1 MIKDQLAGKK
11 ILLGVTG
18 CIAAYK
24 SCLIVRELIKRGAE
38 VKVVMTPSA
47 TEFITPLT
55 LATLSQN
62 EVIVNTFPPSQ
73 KDGTNLS
80 TWHID
85 YALWADLMLVAPAT
99 INTIAKISY
108 GFADNA
114 LTTLVTAL
122 RSPLLIAPAADV
134 DMFNNPINKENLE
147 KLERLGHYII
157 YPESGELASGLSGE
171 GRLADTNKIIDAVE
185 LILSG
190 YSKDLMGKKILV
202 SAGPTYED
210 IDPVRFIGNRSS
222 GKMGYAIA
230 KAAYLRGAEVTL
242 ISGPSSQSIYPEIKM
257 IKVRSASEMER
268 AVKKEIDKNDLLI
281 MSAAVS
287 DFRPIKSASNKIK
300 KEKGIMDLKLELN
313 PDILSSIKT
322 KKTKIIGFA
331 LETQNELSNAKKKL
345 NEKHLDMI
353 VLNSPGKESGFEVDT
368 NKVTLIKQDGKTN
381 KLPLL
386 SKFQVAN
393 KILTEAKK
401 YFELDVIPVTCI
413 QYSYKC
419 NGYQLNGLK

>member
-1 MIKDQLAGKK
+1 MITDSLSGKK

-24 SCLIVRELIKRGAE
+24 SALIVREFVKRGAE

-55 LATLSQN
+55 LATLSHN
-62 EVIVNTFPPSQ
+62 EVVVNTFPKNQ
-73 KDGTNLS
+73 KDGTSLS

-85 YALWADLMLVAPAT
+85 FALWSDIMLIAPAT
-99 INTIAKISY
+99 INTIAKIAY
-108 GFADNA
+108 GFADTA

-122 RSPLLIAPAADV
+122 RSPLVVAPAADV
-134 DMFNNPINKENLE
+134 DMFNNPINKENLV
-147 KLERLGHYII
+147 KLEKLGHYII
-157 YPESGELASGLSGE
+157 YPETGELASGLSGD

-202 SAGPTYED
+202 TGGPTYED

-230 KAAYLRGAEVTL
+230 KAAFLRGADVTL
-242 ISGPSSQSIYPEIKM
+242 VSGPSSQSIYPEIKT
-257 IKVRSASEMER
+257 INVRSASEMEK
-268 AVKKEIDKNDLLI
+268 AVKKEITKNDLLI

-287 DFRPIKSASNKIK
+287 DFRPTKIVSNKIK
-300 KEKGIMDLKLELN
+300 KDKTSLELKLELN
-313 PDILSSIKT
+313 PDILSSINS
-322 KKTKIIGFA
+322 KKIKVIGFA
-331 LETQNELSNAKKKL
+331 LETQNELANAKKKL
-345 NEKHLDMI
+345 KEKNLDMV
-353 VLNSPGKESGFEVDT
+353 VLNSPGKETGFEVDT
-368 NKVTLIKQDGKTN
+368 NKVTIIKQDGKSI

-393 KILTEAKK
+393 KILTEAKNI
-401 YFELDVIPVTCI
+401 L
-413 QYSYKC
+413 
-419 NGYQLNGLK
+419 

>member
-1 MIKDQLAGKK
+1 MIKDPLNGKK

-24 SCLIVRELIKRGAE
+24 SCLIVRELIKRGAK
-38 VKVVMTPSA
+38 VKVVLTPSA
-47 TEFITPLT
+47 VEFITPLT
-55 LATLSQN
+55 LSTLSQN
-62 EVIVNTFPPSQ
+62 DVIVNTFPKNQ

-85 YALWADLMLVAPAT
+85 FALWADLMLVAPAT
-99 INTIAKISY
+99 INTIAKIAH

-134 DMFNNPINKENLE
+134 DMYNNPINKENLE

-185 LILSG
+185 MILSG
-190 YSKDLMGKKILV
+190 YSKDLIGKKILV

-210 IDPVRFIGNRSS
+210 IDPVRYIGNRSS
-222 GKMGYAIA
+222 GKMGYALA
-230 KAAYLRGAEVTL
+230 KAAYLRGAKVTL
-242 ISGPSSQSIYPEIKM
+242 VSGPSSQNIYPEISLVR
-257 IKVRSASEMER
+257 VRSAVEMER
-268 AVKKEIDKNDLLI
+268 AIKKEIDKNDLLI

-287 DFRPIKSASNKIK
+287 DFRPSKALLNKIK
-300 KEKGIMDLKLELN
+300 KDKGSIDLKLEMN
-313 PDILSSIKT
+313 PDILSSIKS

-331 LETQNELSNAKKKL
+331 LETENELKNAKKKL
-345 NEKHLDMI
+345 KEKMI
-353 VLNSPGKESGFEVDT
+353 DLIISNSPGKESGFETDT
-368 NKVTLIKQDGKTN
+368 NKVTIIRQDGKSIRI
-381 KLPLL
+381 PLL

-393 KILTEAKK
+393 KILTEAKSI
-401 YFELDVIPVTCI
+401 F
-413 QYSYKC
+413 
-419 NGYQLNGLK
+419 

>member
-1 MIKDQLAGKK
+1 MIKDPLDGKK

-47 TEFITPLT
+47 TQFIAPLT

-62 EVIVNTFPPSQ
+62 EVIVNTFPATQ
-73 KDGTNLS
+73 KDGTKLS

-85 YALWADLMLVAPAT
+85 YALWADLMLIAPAT

-122 RSPLLIAPAADV
+122 RSPLVIAPAADV
-134 DMFNNPINKENLE
+134 DMYNNPINKENLE
-147 KLERLGHYII
+147 KLEGLGHYII

-171 GRLADTNKIIDAVE
+171 GRLAEVNKIIDTVE
-185 LILSG
+185 LVFSG
-190 YSKDLMGKKILV
+190 YLKDLMGKKILV

-242 ISGPSSQSIYPEIKM
+242 ISGPTSQDCYPEIKL
-257 IKVRSASEMER
+257 IKVRSASEMEK
-268 AVKKEIDKNDLLI
+268 AVKKEVDKNILLI

-287 DFRPIKSASNKIK
+287 DFRPVKTALNKIK
-300 KEKGIMDLKLELN
+300 KEKGLMDLKLELN

-322 KKTKIIGFA
+322 KKTKVIGFA
-331 LETQNELSNAKKKL
+331 LETEN
-345 NEKHLDMI
+345 D
-353 VLNSPGKESGFEVDT
+353 
-368 NKVTLIKQDGKTN
+368 
-381 KLPLL
+381 
-386 SKFQVAN
+386 
-393 KILTEAKK
+393 
-401 YFELDVIPVTCI
+401 
-413 QYSYKC
+413 
-419 NGYQLNGLK
+419 

>member
-1 MIKDQLAGKK
+1 MLKDPLSGKK

-24 SCLIVRELIKRGAE
+24 SCFIVRELIKRGAE
-38 VKVVMTPSA
+38 VKVLLTPAA

-55 LATLSQN
+55 LSALSRN
-62 EVIVNTFPPSQ
+62 EVIVNTFPSNQ
-73 KDGTNLS
+73 KEGTNLS

-85 YALWADLMLVAPAT
+85 YALWADLMLIAPAT
-99 INTIAKISY
+99 INTVAKISY

-122 RSPLLIAPAADV
+122 RSPLAIAPAADV
-134 DMFNNPINKENLE
+134 DMYNNPVNKENLV

-171 GRLADTNKIIDAVE
+171 GRLADINKILDSIE

-190 YSKDLMGKKILV
+190 YSKDLVGTKILV

-222 GKMGYAIA
+222 GKMGYAVA

-242 ISGPSSQSIYPEIKM
+242 ISGPSTQEIYPEIKR
-257 IKVRSASEMER
+257 INVRSASEMEKE
-268 AVKKEIDKNDLLI
+268 VIKEIDKNNLLI
-281 MSAAVS
+281 MAAAVS
-287 DFRPIKSASNKIK
+287 DFRPIKAASNKLK
-300 KEKGIMDLKLELN
+300 KENGLIDLKLELN

-322 KKTKIIGFA
+322 KNVKVVGFA
-331 LETQNELSNAKKKL
+331 LETQNELANAKKKL
-345 NEKHLDMI
+345 KEKHLDMI

-368 NKVTLIKQDGKTN
+368 NKATIIKKDGKTI

-393 KILTEAKK
+393 KILTEAKSI
-401 YFELDVIPVTCI
+401 L
-413 QYSYKC
+413 
-419 NGYQLNGLK
+419 

>member
-24 SCLIVRELIKRGAE
+24 SCLIVRELVKRGAE

-47 TEFITPLT
+47 VEFITPLT
-55 LATLSQN
+55 LATLSHN
-62 EVIVNTFPPSQ
+62 EVIVNTFPPNQ
-73 KDGTNLS
+73 KNGTKLS

-85 YALWADLMLVAPAT
+85 YALWADLMLIAPAT

-122 RSPLLIAPAADV
+122 RSPLVIAPAADV
-134 DMFNNPINKENLE
+134 DMFNNPINKENLA
-147 KLERLGHYII
+147 KLEGLGHYII

-190 YSKDLMGKKILV
+190 YSKDLIGKKILV
-202 SAGPTYED
+202 SAGPTYEG

-230 KAAYLRGAEVTL
+230 RAAFLRGADVTL
-242 ISGPSSQSIYPEIKM
+242 ISGPSSQNIYPEIKL
-257 IKVRSASEMER
+257 IKVRSASEMEG
-268 AVKKEIDKNDLLI
+268 AVKKEVDKNNLLI
-281 MSAAVS
+281 MAAAVS
-287 DFRPIKSASNKIK
+287 DFRPEKTATNKLK
-300 KEKGIMDLKLELN
+300 KEMATMDLKLKLN
-313 PDILSSIKT
+313 PDILSSIKS
-322 KKTKIIGFA
+322 KKAKVIGFA
-331 LETQNELSNAKKKL
+331 LETQNELNNAKKKL
-345 NEKHLDMI
+345 KEKQLDMI
-353 VLNSPGKESGFEVDT
+353 VLNSPGKETGFEVDT
-368 NKVTLIKQDGKTN
+368 NKVTLLKQDGKTI

-393 KILTEAKK
+393 KILSEAK
-401 YFELDVIPVTCI
+401 YLWSV
-413 QYSYKC
+413 
-419 NGYQLNGLK
+419 

>member
-1 MIKDQLAGKK
+1 MIKEQLKGKK

-38 VKVVMTPSA
+38 AKVVMTPSA
-47 TEFITPLT
+47 TEFIAPLT

-62 EVIVNTFPPSQ
+62 EVIVNTFPRNQ

-85 YALWADLMLVAPAT
+85 YALWADLMLIAPAT

-122 RSPLLIAPAADV
+122 RSSLVIAPAADV
-134 DMFNNPINKENLE
+134 DMYNNPINKENLV
-147 KLERLGHYII
+147 KLERLGHYIL

-230 KAAYLRGAEVTL
+230 KAAYLRGADVSL
-242 ISGPSSQSIYPEIKM
+242 VSGPSSQSIYPEIKM
-257 IKVRSASEMER
+257 IKIRSAVEMEK

-287 DFRPIKSASNKIK
+287 DFRPMKSASNKIK
-300 KEKGIMDLKLELN
+300 KEKGTFELKIEPN

-322 KKTKIIGFA
+322 KNTKIIGFA

-345 NEKHLDMI
+345 KEKNLDMV
-353 VLNSPGKESGFEVDT
+353 VLNSPGKETGFEVDT
-368 NKVTLIKQDGKTN
+368 NKVTIIKQDGKSVN
-381 KLPLL
+381 LPLL
-386 SKFQVAN
+386 SKFQAAN
-393 KILTEAKK
+393 KILTEAKN
-401 YFELDVIPVTCI
+401 I
-413 QYSYKC
+413 
-419 NGYQLNGLK
+419 LK

>member
-1 MIKDQLAGKK
+1 MIKDPISGKK
-11 ILLGVTG
+11 IILGVTG

-24 SCLIVRELIKRGAE
+24 SCLIVRELVKRGAE

-55 LATLSQN
+55 LATLSNN
-62 EVIVNTFPPSQ
+62 EVIVNTFPQSQ

-85 YALWADLMLVAPAT
+85 YSLWADLMLIAPAT
-99 INTIAKISY
+99 INTIAKFSY

-122 RSPLLIAPAADV
+122 RCPLVIAPAADV
-134 DMFNNPINKENLE
+134 DMYNNPMNKENMEKLE
-147 KLERLGHYII
+147 KLGHYFI

-171 GRLADTNKIIDAVE
+171 GRLADVNKIIDAVD

-190 YSKDLMGKKILV
+190 YSKDLAGKKILV

-230 KAAYLRGAEVTL
+230 KAAFLRGAQVTL
-242 ISGPSSQSIYPEIKM
+242 ILGPSTQHIYPEIKK
-257 IKVRSASEMER
+257 INVRSAAEMGK
-268 AVKKEIDKNDLLI
+268 AIKGEIVKNDLLV

-287 DFRPIKSASNKIK
+287 DYRPSKTSSNKIK
-300 KEKGIMDLKLELN
+300 KAKGAVELKLEIN
-313 PDILSSIKT
+313 PDILSSIKSKNT
-322 KKTKIIGFA
+322 KVVGFA
-331 LETQNELSNAKKKL
+331 LETQNEVRNAKKKL
-345 NEKHLDMI
+345 KEKNLDMI
-353 VLNSPGKESGFEVDT
+353 VLNSPGEKSGFEVDT
-368 NKVTLIKQDGKTN
+368 NKVTIIKQAGKQV

-393 KILTEAKK
+393 RILNEVKN
-401 YFELDVIPVTCI
+401 II
-413 QYSYKC
+413 
-419 NGYQLNGLK
+419 

>member
-1 MIKDQLAGKK
+1 MTKDILSGKK
-11 ILLGVTG
+11 VLLGITG

-24 SCLIVRELIKRGAE
+24 SCLIIRELIKRGAE

-47 TEFITPLT
+47 TEFISPLT
-55 LATLSQN
+55 ISSLSNN
-62 EVIVNTFPPSQ
+62 EVIVNTFPKNQ
-73 KDGTNLS
+73 KDGTNVS

-85 YALWADLMLVAPAT
+85 YALWADLMLLAPAT

-122 RSPLLIAPAADV
+122 RSPLIIAPAADV
-134 DMFNNPINKENLE
+134 DMYNNPINKENLE
-147 KLERLGHYII
+147 KLERHGHYII
-157 YPESGELASGLSGE
+157 YPETGELASGLTGE
-171 GRLADTNKIIDAVE
+171 GRLADTNKIIEAVE

-190 YSKDLMGKKILV
+190 YSKDLIGKKILI

-230 KAAYLRGAEVTL
+230 KAAFLRGADVTL
-242 ISGPSSQSIYPEIKM
+242 VSGPSSQNIYPEIKTL
-257 IKVRSASEMER
+257 KVRSASEMEK
-268 AVKKEIDKNDLLI
+268 AVKKEIDKNNLLV
-281 MSAAVS
+281 MSAAVA
-287 DFRPIKSASNKIK
+287 DFRPSKTSSNKIK
-300 KEKGIMDLKLELN
+300 KGIGSLDLKLEMN
-313 PDILSSIKT
+313 VDILSSIKSR
-322 KKTKIIGFA
+322 KTKVVGFA
-331 LETQNELSNAKKKL
+331 LETQNELSNAQKKL
-345 NEKHLDMI
+345 KEKNLDMI

-368 NKVTLIKQDGKTN
+368 NKVTIIKQDGKQI

-393 KILTEAKK
+393 KILNEIKTI
-401 YFELDVIPVTCI
+401 L
-413 QYSYKC
+413 
-419 NGYQLNGLK
+419 

>member
-1 MIKDQLAGKK
+1 MIKDTLSGKK
-11 ILLGVTG
+11 IILGVTG

-24 SCLIVRELIKRGAE
+24 SCLIVRNLIKRGAE
-38 VKVVMTPSA
+38 VKVIMTPSA
-47 TEFITPLT
+47 TEFIAPLT
-55 LATLSQN
+55 LATLSHN

-73 KDGTNLS
+73 KEGTKLS
-80 TWHID
+80 TWHIE
-85 YALWADLMLVAPAT
+85 YSLWADLMLIAPAT

-134 DMFNNPINKENLE
+134 DMFTNPINKENLHKLE
-147 KLERLGHYII
+147 KLGHFII
-157 YPESGELASGLSGE
+157 QPESGELASGLSGE

-190 YSKDLMGKKILV
+190 YSKDLTGKKILV

-230 KAAYLRGAEVTL
+230 KAAYLRGADVTL
-242 ISGPSSQSIYPEIKM
+242 ISGPSSQNIYPEIRR
-257 IKVRSASEMER
+257 IKVRSALEMEK
-268 AVKKEIDKNDLLI
+268 AVDKEINKNEILI

-287 DFRPIKSASNKIK
+287 DYRPSKTSANKIK
-300 KEKGIMDLKLELN
+300 KTNGPIDLKLEIN
-313 PDILSSIKT
+313 PDILSLIKT
-322 KKTKIIGFA
+322 KKTKVIGFA
-331 LETQNELSNAKKKL
+331 LETQNELANAKKKL
-345 NEKHLDMI
+345 REKNVDMI
-353 VLNSPGKESGFEVDT
+353 VLNSPGKESGFEVDS
-368 NKVTLIKQDGKTN
+368 NEVTIIKPEGKPV
-381 KLPLL
+381 KFPLL

-393 KILTEAKK
+393 KILSEVKK
-401 YFELDVIPVTCI
+401 II
-413 QYSYKC
+413 
-419 NGYQLNGLK
+419 

>member
-1 MIKDQLAGKK
+1 MIKDPLNGKK
-11 ILLGVTG
+11 VLLGVTG

-24 SCLIVRELIKRGAE
+24 SCLIVRELIKRGAQ
-38 VKVVMTPSA
+38 VKAVMTPSA

-62 EVIVNTFPPSQ
+62 DVIVNTFSKNQ

-85 YALWADLMLVAPAT
+85 YALWADLMLIAPCT
-99 INTIAKISY
+99 INTIAKIAY

-114 LTTLVTAL
+114 LTTLITAL
-122 RSPLLIAPAADV
+122 RSQLVLAPAADV
-134 DMFNNPINKENLE
+134 DMFSNPVNKGNLE
-147 KLERLGHYII
+147 KMEKLDHYIV

-171 GRLADTNKIIDAVE
+171 GRLADINKIVDAAE

-222 GKMGYAIA
+222 GKMGYALA
-230 KAAYLRGAEVTL
+230 KAAFLRGADVTL
-242 ISGPSSQSIYPEIKM
+242 ISGPSSQNIYPEIKL
-257 IKVRSASEMER
+257 KRVRSAVEMER
-268 AVKKEIDKNDLLI
+268 AIKKEIDKNDLLI

-287 DFRPIKSASNKIK
+287 DFRPAVIKSNKIK
-300 KEKGIMDLKLELN
+300 KAAGVGELKLIEN
-313 PDILSSIKT
+313 PDIISSIK
-322 KKTKIIGFA
+322 KEKTKIVGFA
-331 LETQNELSNAKKKL
+331 LETENELKNAKKKL
-345 NEKHLDMI
+345 KEKKLDLI
-353 VLNSPGKESGFEVDT
+353 VSNSPGKESGFETDT
-368 NKVTLIKQDGKTN
+368 NKVTIIKQDGKSL
-381 KLPLL
+381 KIPLL

-393 KILTEAKK
+393 KILSEVKRI
-401 YFELDVIPVTCI
+401 L
-413 QYSYKC
+413 
-419 NGYQLNGLK
+419 

>member
-1 MIKDQLAGKK
+1 MIKDSLSNKK

-24 SCLIVRELIKRGAE
+24 SCLIVRDLIKRGAE
-38 VKVVMTPSA
+38 IKVLMTPSA
-47 TEFITPLT
+47 TEFISPLT
-55 LATLSQN
+55 LATLSRN

-73 KDGTNLS
+73 KDGTKLS

-85 YALWADLMLVAPAT
+85 YSLWADLMLIAPAT

-122 RSPLLIAPAADV
+122 RCPLAIAPAADV
-134 DMFNNPINKENLE
+134 DMYTNPVNKENLHKLE
-147 KLERLGHYII
+147 KLGHFII
-157 YPESGELASGLSGE
+157 HPESGELASGLSGE

-190 YSKDLMGKKILV
+190 YSKDLKGKKILV

-230 KAAYLRGAEVTL
+230 KAAFLRGADVTL
-242 ISGPSSQSIYPEIKM
+242 ISGPSSQNIYPEIKK
-257 IKVRSASEMER
+257 INVRSAIEMEK
-268 AVKKEIDKNDLLI
+268 AVKKEVEKNNILI

-287 DFRPIKSASNKIK
+287 DFHPAKTSSNKIK
-300 KEKGIMDLKLELN
+300 KEKGSINLKLEMN
-313 PDILSSIKT
+313 PDILSSIKA
-322 KKTKIIGFA
+322 KKIKVVGFA
-331 LETQNELSNAKKKL
+331 LETQNELANAKKKL
-345 NEKHLDMI
+345 REKNLDMI
-353 VLNSPGKESGFEVDT
+353 VLNSPGKESGFEVDS
-368 NKVTLIKQDGKTN
+368 NKVTVIKPESKPV
-381 KLPLL
+381 KFPLL

-393 KILTEAKK
+393 KILSEVKK
-401 YFELDVIPVTCI
+401 II
-413 QYSYKC
+413 
-419 NGYQLNGLK
+419 

>member
-11 ILLGVTG
+11 ILVGVTG

-47 TEFITPLT
+47 TEFIAPLT

-62 EVIVNTFPPSQ
+62 EVIVNTFPRNQ

-114 LTTLVTAL
+114 LTTLVAAL
-122 RSPLLIAPAADV
+122 RTPLLIAPAADV
-134 DMFNNPINKENLE
+134 DMYSNPINKENLA
-147 KLERLGHYII
+147 KLERIGHYII

-171 GRLADTNKIIDAVE
+171 GRLADINKIIDAVE
-185 LILSG
+185 VILSG
-190 YSKDLMGKKILV
+190 YSKDLMGKKVLI

-230 KAAYLRGAEVTL
+230 KAAYLRGADVML
-242 ISGPSSQSIYPEIKM
+242 VSGPSSQSIYPEIKM
-257 IKVRSASEMER
+257 IKVRSTSEMER
-268 AVKKEIDKNDLLI
+268 SVKKEIDKNDLLI

-287 DFRPIKSASNKIK
+287 DFRPIKAASNKIK
-300 KEKGIMDLKLELN
+300 KGMGIMDLKLELN
-313 PDILSSIKT
+313 SDILSSIKT
-322 KKTKIIGFA
+322 KKTKVIGFA
-331 LETQNELSNAKKKL
+331 LETQNELSNAKKKMK
-345 NEKHLDMI
+345 EKNLDMI
-353 VLNSPGKESGFEVDT
+353 VMNSPGKESGFEVDT
-368 NKVTLIKQDGKTN
+368 NKVTLIKQDGKTI

-393 KILTEAKK
+393 KILTEAKSI
-401 YFELDVIPVTCI
+401 L
-413 QYSYKC
+413 
-419 NGYQLNGLK
+419 

>member
-1 MIKDQLAGKK
+1 MTKDILSGKK
-11 ILLGVTG
+11 VLLGITG

-24 SCLIVRELIKRGAE
+24 SCLIIRELIKRGAE

-47 TEFITPLT
+47 TEFISPLT
-55 LATLSQN
+55 ISSLSNN
-62 EVIVNTFPPSQ
+62 EVIVNTFPKNQ
-73 KDGTNLS
+73 KDGTNVS

-85 YALWADLMLVAPAT
+85 YALWADLMLLAPAT

-122 RSPLLIAPAADV
+122 RSPLIIAPAADV
-134 DMFNNPINKENLE
+134 DMYNNPINKENLE
-147 KLERLGHYII
+147 KLERHGHYII
-157 YPESGELASGLSGE
+157 YPETGELASGLTGE
-171 GRLADTNKIIDAVE
+171 GRLADTNKIIEAVE

-190 YSKDLMGKKILV
+190 YSKDLIGKKILI

-230 KAAYLRGAEVTL
+230 KAAFLRGGDVTL
-242 ISGPSSQSIYPEIKM
+242 VSGPSSQNIYPEIKTL
-257 IKVRSASEMER
+257 KVRSASEMEK

-287 DFRPIKSASNKIK
+287 DFRPSKTSSNKIK
-300 KEKGIMDLKLELN
+300 KGKGSLDLKLEMN
-313 PDILSSIKT
+313 VDILSSIKSR
-322 KKTKIIGFA
+322 KTKVVGFA
-331 LETQNELSNAKKKL
+331 LETQNELSNANKKL
-345 NEKHLDMI
+345 KEKNLDMI

-368 NKVTLIKQDGKTN
+368 NKVTIIKQDGKQI

-393 KILTEAKK
+393 KILSEIKTV
-401 YFELDVIPVTCI
+401 L
-413 QYSYKC
+413 
-419 NGYQLNGLK
+419 